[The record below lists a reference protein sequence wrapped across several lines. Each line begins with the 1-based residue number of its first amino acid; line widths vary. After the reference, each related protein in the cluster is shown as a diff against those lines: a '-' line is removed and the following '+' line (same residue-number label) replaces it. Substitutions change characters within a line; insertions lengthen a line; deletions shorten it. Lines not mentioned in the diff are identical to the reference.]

1 MGVVWPSPPMGPPKE
16 ALIAHIFPVFFPDT
30 GNCQQR
36 GVGPGLAPPPNP
48 YVAPFSSHSPF
59 ISAPDSHASA
69 VPGLRPIPGI
79 STSAYSFILAYTHTP
94 ALRLLRSVRLGIQLP
109 DQGNFSPIYTFKN
122 TFFYHYT
129 YRINLAL
136 YPYQ

>member
-1 MGVVWPSPPMGPPKE
+1 MKNPRVNQRLVCSRSGQAGYGGVTERPNVPVLKTGDLARGPRVQISP
-16 ALIAHIFPVFFPDT
+16 
-30 GNCQQR
+30 
-36 GVGPGLAPPPNP
+36 PPPNP

-109 DQGNFSPIYTFKN
+109 YQDNVFSHLYT
-122 TFFYHYT
+122 
-129 YRINLAL
+129 
-136 YPYQ
+136 